1 MKALVTGGAGFIGT
15 TLIRHLCDDGHE
27 VTVIDDLSSSGR
39 SKIDPRAKLVV
50 GSINDSKLLEQLLD
64 KKDVVFHLAALGII
78 KISLERPEAAF
89 ENNLI
94 NGVRLLEAMRK
105 KGVNKI
111 IYSSSSSVYG
121 EPKRNPVQEED
132 QKEPINPYGAS
143 KYTFESALSS
153 YYHSFGINSV
163 ALRYFNV
170 YGPGDEQKPVTR
182 AVPSW
187 IQWAL
192 TGDTIWVYWGGKQI
206 KDYIYVDDVARANI
220 VAALDEKRGFRTYN
234 VGSGVGRKMMDIA
247 LLIKKIIRQ
256 DLKIVDNGERP
267 GDPSVLVADISKI
280 KKELGWEPRVDLE
293 TGLKRTIEYYASPS
307 SSR

>member
-1 MKALVTGGAGFIGT
+1 MKVLITGGAGFIGA
-15 TLIRHLCDDGHE
+15 TLVRHLCDGGHE

-39 SKIDPRAKLVV
+39 STTDSRAKLVV
-50 GSINDSKLLEQLLD
+50 GSLSDSKLLEKLLN

-78 KISLERPEAAF
+78 KISLEKPEAAF
-89 ENNLI
+89 ENNLTY
-94 NGVRLLEAMRK
+94 GVRLLEAMRK
-105 KGVNKI
+105 KGVKKI

-143 KYTFESALSS
+143 KYTFESALSA
-153 YYHSFGINSV
+153 YYHSFGINSA

-192 TGDTIWVYWGGKQI
+192 TGNTIWVYWGGKQI

-220 VAALDEKRGFRTYN
+220 LAAMDKKNGFRTYN
-234 VGSGVGRKMMDIA
+234 VGSGDGRKMLDIA
-247 LLIKKIIRQ
+247 LTIKKIIGK
-256 DLKIVDNGERP
+256 DLKIVDQGERP
-267 GDPSVLVADISKI
+267 GDPNVLVADISKI
-280 KKELGWEPRVDLE
+280 KKELGWKPIVDLE
-293 TGLKRTIEYYASPS
+293 TGLKHTIEYYTE
-307 SSR
+307 RLKK

>member
-1 MKALVTGGAGFIGT
+1 MKVLITGGAGFIGA
-15 TLIRHLCDDGHE
+15 TLVRHLCDGGHE

-39 SKIDPRAKLVV
+39 STTDSRAKLVV
-50 GSINDSKLLEQLLD
+50 GSLSDSKLLEKLLN

-78 KISLERPEAAF
+78 KISLEKPEAAF
-89 ENNLI
+89 ENNLTY
-94 NGVRLLEAMRK
+94 GVRLLEAMRK
-105 KGVNKI
+105 KGVKKI

-143 KYTFESALSS
+143 KYTFESALRA
-153 YYHSFGINSV
+153 YYHSFGINSA

-192 TGDTIWVYWGGKQI
+192 TGNTIWVYWGGKQI

-220 VAALDEKRGFRTYN
+220 LAAMDKKNGFRTYN
-234 VGSGVGRKMMDIA
+234 VGSGDGRKMLDIA
-247 LLIKKIIRQ
+247 LTIKKIIGK
-256 DLKIVDNGERP
+256 DLKIVDQGERP
-267 GDPSVLVADISKI
+267 GDPNVLVADISKI
-280 KKELGWEPRVDLE
+280 KKELGWKPIVDLE
-293 TGLKRTIEYYASPS
+293 TGLKHTIEYYTE
-307 SSR
+307 RLKK